1 MMLHSAAPATR
12 LIARAFTGT
21 SIRLL
26 HLSQDTC
33 HSCFRDHVL
42 QATASERFI
51 GLVRIA
57 PMSRRR
63 TKCFVSIAGVGR
75 GFPFPISLEG
85 TTIQT
90 IQTPQGGDTS
100 PIQGPGSIPRN
111 RLSSC
116 RWFARHDRRL
126 RWGGRRTAQ
135 RDRRKRDQ
143 TSTADHF
150 RVPAERGGRR
160 AVPLGLIGL
169 ILD

>member
-1 MMLHSAAPATR
+1 MNGQILRIRISPVRFRRAGRHCRVRQTPCMRRP
-12 LIARAFTGT
+12 LIN
-21 SIRLL
+21 SLL
-26 HLSQDTC
+26 RT
-33 HSCFRDHVL
+33 
-42 QATASERFI
+42 T
-51 GLVRIA
+51 RIA

-63 TKCFVSIAGVGR
+63 AKCFVSIAGVGR
-75 GFPFPISLEG
+75 GFPFPFSLEG

-90 IQTPQGGDTS
+90 IQTPHVRDTS
-100 PIQGPGSIPRN
+100 LIQGPGSIPRN